1 MYTNKFIDRRAT
13 KVQNRCIELGNNF
26 RSREFKMTTR
36 AEILALIGI
45 FFYMATCKA
54 SRANAKS
61 FWKTDGTGMVLF
73 RAALSYNRFFFL
85 LQALRF
91 DDLNTRGERQ
101 KSDKLAPVREMYTT
115 FNDNCMENY
124 SPSEFVTI
132 DEMLYAFR
140 GKCGFIQY
148 MPAKPAKY
156 GLKFYALCDAKTF
169 YVHNFE
175 IYCGKQKPGQF
186 LVSNKPHDI
195 VMRLIEPL
203 KNSKRNLTTDNY
215 YGSYPLAQEL
225 LEKGITLLTT
235 LKKNKTDI
243 PPEFLPNLKR
253 IVKSSLFGYQDE
265 CLWCPTFLRRTK
277 LSFYYLQCMMV
288 MVT

>member
-1 MYTNKFIDRRAT
+1 
-13 KVQNRCIELGNNF
+13 
-26 RSREFKMTTR
+26 
-36 AEILALIGI
+36 
-45 FFYMATCKA
+45 MATCKT
-54 SRANAKS
+54 SRANAKT

-73 RAALSYNRFFFL
+73 RAEMSYNRFFFL

-91 DDLNTRGERQ
+91 DDLDTGSERQ
-101 KSDKLAPVREMYTT
+101 KSDKLAEVREMYTT
-115 FNDNCMENY
+115 FNENY
-124 SPSEFVTI
+124 MKNYFPSEFVTK

-140 GKCGFIQY
+140 GRCGFIQFY
-148 MPAKPAKY
+148 IAKPAKY
-156 GLKFYALCDAKTF
+156 GLKFYAFCIAKTF
-169 YVHNFE
+169 YVHYFE

-225 LEKGITLLTT
+225 LEKGITLLIT

-243 PPEFLPNLKR
+243 PPEFLPNPKR
-253 IVKSSLFGYQDE
+253 TVKSYLFD
-265 CLWCPTFLRRTK
+265 
-277 LSFYYLQCMMV
+277 LQSTLNMSV
-288 MVT
+288 L